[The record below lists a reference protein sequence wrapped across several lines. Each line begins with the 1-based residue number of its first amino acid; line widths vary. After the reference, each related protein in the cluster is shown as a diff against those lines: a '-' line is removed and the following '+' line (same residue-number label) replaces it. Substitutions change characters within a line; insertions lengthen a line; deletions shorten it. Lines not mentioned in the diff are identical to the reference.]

1 MSEPL
6 LEVTGLEVSAGDVS
20 ILQGVD
26 LTIKAGEMHV
36 IMGPNG
42 SGKSTL
48 ARALAGHPDCRV
60 DAGKVRYA
68 GSNLLDMEPEERAQ
82 EGLFLAF
89 QHPVEIP
96 GVGNAYLLKSAV
108 NAIRRH
114 RGEPELD
121 AIDFLHV
128 VHDRLAQVGMGEDML
143 KRAVNMGFS
152 GGEQKRNE
160 LLQLALLEPR
170 LAILDEID
178 SGLDVDGLN
187 NVCTQ
192 IVEIRTPERA
202 MILVTHNP
210 RLLHHLEVDH
220 VHIMAKGRLVRSGGV
235 ELAGELEQGGYAA
248 LAATAG

>member
-1 MSEPL
+1 MSAPL
-6 LEVTGLEVSAGDVS
+6 LEVTGLEVSAGGVP
-20 ILQGVD
+20 ILRGVD
-26 LTIKAGEMHV
+26 LTVNAGEIHV

-48 ARALAGHPDCRV
+48 ARALAGHHDYHV
-60 DAGKVRYA
+60 DAGKVHYA
-68 GSNLLDMEPEERAQ
+68 GNSLLDMEPEERAQ

-121 AIDFLHV
+121 AIDFLQV
-128 VHDRLAQVGMGEDML
+128 VRDRLAQVGMGEDML
-143 KRAVNMGFS
+143 KRAVNTGFS

-178 SGLDVDGLN
+178 SGLDVDGLSG
-187 NVCTQ
+187 VCKQ
-192 IVEIRTPERA
+192 IVEMRTPERA

-210 RLLHHLEVDH
+210 RLLHHLELDH
-220 VHIMAKGRLVRSGGV
+220 VHIMDKGRLVRSGGI

-248 LAATAG
+248 LAAAAG